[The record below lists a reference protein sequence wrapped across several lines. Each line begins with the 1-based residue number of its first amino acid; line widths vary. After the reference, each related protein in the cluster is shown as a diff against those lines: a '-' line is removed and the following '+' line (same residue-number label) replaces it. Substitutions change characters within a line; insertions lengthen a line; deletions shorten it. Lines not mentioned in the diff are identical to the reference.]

1 MTDVQKAIDIV
12 KNGGIIIFPTDTVFG
27 PACRID
33 DEQALKR
40 LFKIKQRSATQS
52 VPVLVDS
59 VTMAQEYVQPIPKE
73 VKEKLM
79 DAYWPGGLT
88 IVLPCLT
95 EKVLPLVRGNRDTLA
110 VRMPHHP
117 LTITLIKEVGTPLVG
132 TSANFHGLTTP
143 TNQEEID
150 PELVELV
157 DFVLPGECFKGTSST
172 IIDCSVQPWKI
183 LREGAD
189 KIPQNHL

>member
-1 MTDVQKAIDIV
+1 MTNLQKAIDIV

-27 PACRID
+27 LACRID
-33 DEQALKR
+33 DEKALQR

-110 VRMPHHP
+110 VRIPNHP
-117 LTITLIKEVGTPLVG
+117 LILELIKGVGVPIIG
-132 TSANFHGLTTP
+132 TSANFHGQSTP
-143 TNQEEID
+143 TKQEEIN
-150 PELVELV
+150 PELTELV
-157 DFVLPGECFKGTSST
+157 DFVLPGTCLNRQSST
-172 IIDCSVQPWKI
+172 IIDCSIKPWEI
-183 LREGAD
+183 LRQGTVVI
-189 KIPQNHL
+189 IPTT